1 MQIQSPQLHCPLP
14 NCQSPPQGIRGK
26 VILRSLIARL
36 STPVCLER
44 SSAASLPGD
53 AMEELQKSIIKLQ
66 DDLDVKVFRPLQK
79 RAFDASSECCN
90 GEKSRENFQ
99 ACLEHAGRATAQAE
113 HAVMLSLNEF
123 QQRVQRCVVQ
133 CQDKAQSIVEAKG
146 LDVAQGQMEKCVN
159 ECGTFYKKELA
170 GIGSKLMKYKP

>member
-1 MQIQSPQLHCPLP
+1 
-14 NCQSPPQGIRGK
+14 
-26 VILRSLIARL
+26 
-36 STPVCLER
+36 
-44 SSAASLPGD
+44 
-53 AMEELQKSIIKLQ
+53 MEELQRSIIKLQ

-113 HAVMLSLNEF
+113 HAVMHELNAF

-133 CQDKAQSIVEAKG
+133 CQDKAQSTVEAKG
-146 LDVAQGQMEKCVN
+146 LYVAQVQMEKCVN

>member
-1 MQIQSPQLHCPLP
+1 LTVHDWSLHLKLQNAGAIAA
-14 NCQSPPQGIRGK
+14 NCIAVIAYGGK
-26 VILRSLIARL
+26 VFLRSLILLPFASRD
-36 STPVCLER
+36 R
-44 SSAASLPGD
+44 AAASLSGD

-133 CQDKAQSIVEAKG
+133 
-146 LDVAQGQMEKCVN
+146 
-159 ECGTFYKKELA
+159 
-170 GIGSKLMKYKP
+170 